1 MQIHYSRTIAS
12 SVSYINKSEHRWQ
25 QFKQCTLRFI
35 RTSTNSSSVQ
45 SDGDNVLYAL
55 DNSNYTIALL
65 QRSIRKCFSVNSFP
79 NLALFGFASEEK
91 KNTKNML
98 YLFFFFFFGKALATF
113 IGRLHK
119 SFVHAVSNYIATGK
133 RALCFLKN

>member
-1 MQIHYSRTIAS
+1 M
-12 SVSYINKSEHRWQ
+12 
-25 QFKQCTLRFI
+25 RFI

-55 DNSNYTIALL
+55 NNSNYTIALL

-91 KNTKNML
+91 KIQKICFI
-98 YLFFFFFFGKALATF
+98 FFVFGKALATF

-119 SFVHAVSNYIATGK
+119 SFVHALSNYIATGK
-133 RALCFLKN
+133 KSIMFPQKLELCVCFGHNILGNLDLAWRKQMTSFVTF

>member
-91 KNTKNML
+91 KIQKICFI
-98 YLFFFFFFGKALATF
+98 FFFFFFGKALATF

>member
-1 MQIHYSRTIAS
+1 M
-12 SVSYINKSEHRWQ
+12 
-25 QFKQCTLRFI
+25 RFI

-55 DNSNYTIALL
+55 NNNNYTIALL

-79 NLALFGFASEEK
+79 NVALFGFAFEE

-98 YLFFFFFFGKALATF
+98 FFFGKALATF
-113 IGRLHK
+113 IGRLSK
-119 SFVHAVSNYIATGK
+119 SFVHALSNYIATGK
-133 RALCFLKN
+133 DASCFLSN